1 MLRPVDWVLK
11 RSTSTWCDVIRDRIA
26 AGVGPEPMARVFLI
40 EADVFAEVRF
50 ADYRA
55 NLVLP
60 VRLGPVAG
68 GAR

>member
-1 MLRPVDWVLK
+1 MLRPVDWVLEH
-11 RSTSTWCDVIRDRIA
+11 STSIWCGVIRDRIA

-50 ADYRA
+50 ADHRA

-60 VRLGPVAG
+60 VCLCPVSG